1 MKKHLKLSTSLNELE
16 KKFNKTM
23 PEFTF
28 FREII
33 REDNFIF
40 DMKKEIGYI
49 TNFDSFYNFFIT
61 GVIMLSTS
69 FIWIPCQIL
78 SLKLNMNFF
87 IRFIKLNVLLRKN
100 RQKKINQI
108 IKNNKENLDFYEKCL
123 GKDNELK
130 NLINSNGKIL

>member
-33 REDNFIF
+33 REDNFIC

-61 GVIMLSTS
+61 GVIMLSK
-69 FIWIPCQIL
+69 
-78 SLKLNMNFF
+78 SLA
-87 IRFIKLNVLLRKN
+87 
-100 RQKKINQI
+100 
-108 IKNNKENLDFYEKCL
+108 
-123 GKDNELK
+123 
-130 NLINSNGKIL
+130 